1 MKKICKVFG
10 LGLLFSSTV
19 SASTLTI
26 SAASSLS
33 DAFKEMAVEFEKQY
47 PANRVQ
53 LNFASSGQLAQQILS
68 GAPVDVFASADQET
82 MNKLQE
88 KNLIKAS
95 DRFNFVS
102 NHLVVIVPKSSKT
115 KINQLPQLLDTKY
128 QKIAIGLPE
137 SVPVGRYTKGVLEKN
152 NLWESIEKKMIRSQN
167 VRQVL
172 DYVARGEVDAG
183 FVYATD
189 AAILVDKVR
198 VEIVVPTDQKIL
210 YPIAPISNSSR
221 YEEAKQ
227 WIAFVR
233 SSKGNEILSKY
244 GFSKP

>member
-1 MKKICKVFG
+1 LK
-10 LGLLFSSTV
+10 
-19 SASTLTI
+19 
-26 SAASSLS
+26 
-33 DAFKEMAVEFEKQY
+33 
-47 PANRVQ
+47 
-53 LNFASSGQLAQQILS
+53 
-68 GAPVDVFASADQET
+68 
-82 MNKLQE
+82 
-88 KNLIKAS
+88 
-95 DRFNFVS
+95 
-102 NHLVVIVPKSSKT
+102 
-115 KINQLPQLLDTKY
+115 
-128 QKIAIGLPE
+128 
-137 SVPVGRYTKGVLEKN
+137 KN

>member
-1 MKKICKVFG
+1 
-10 LGLLFSSTV
+10 
-19 SASTLTI
+19 
-26 SAASSLS
+26 
-33 DAFKEMAVEFEKQY
+33 
-47 PANRVQ
+47 
-53 LNFASSGQLAQQILS
+53 
-68 GAPVDVFASADQET
+68 

-102 NHLVVIVPKSSKT
+102 NHLVLIVPKSSKT
-115 KINQLPQLLDTKY
+115 KINQLPQLLDNGY
-128 QKIAIGLPE
+128 QKIAIGLPA
-137 SVPVGRYTKGVLEKN
+137 SVPVGKYTKRVLEKN
-152 NLWESIEKKMIRSQN
+152 NLWESIEKKMIGSQN

-189 AAILVDKVR
+189 AAILADKVR
-198 VEIVVPTDQKIL
+198 VEILVPTDQKIL

>member
-102 NHLVVIVPKSSKT
+102 NHLVLIVPKSSKT

-137 SVPVGRYTKGVLEKN
+137 SVPVGRYTKGCL
-152 NLWESIEKKMIRSQN
+152 LYTSPSPR
-167 VRQVL
+167 
-172 DYVARGEVDAG
+172 DRG
-183 FVYATD
+183 
-189 AAILVDKVR
+189 
-198 VEIVVPTDQKIL
+198 
-210 YPIAPISNSSR
+210 
-221 YEEAKQ
+221 
-227 WIAFVR
+227 
-233 SSKGNEILSKY
+233 
-244 GFSKP
+244 